1 MKRFLHPLFIVGI
14 AAAVLVS
21 GTLIAEA
28 QDEGAG
34 GQGRRGGRQGGG
46 MRARM
51 DPAQMTQRLQTALGC
66 TDEEWTAIEPKL
78 TNVIQ
83 AQAASRR
90 GGVMGFRGG
99 MMDRRG
105 GMMGRPGA
113 PGDLAGRRGGPPTM
127 GSTEATELRT
137 ALESEDTPVSEIK
150 AKLKALR
157 DARKKSEDALK
168 KAREELREVLTTRQE
183 ARLVLFGI
191 LD

>member
-1 MKRFLHPLFIVGI
+1 
-14 AAAVLVS
+14 
-21 GTLIAEA
+21 
-28 QDEGAG
+28 
-34 GQGRRGGRQGGG
+34 
-46 MRARM
+46 
-51 DPAQMTQRLQTALGC
+51 
-66 TDEEWTAIEPKL
+66 
-78 TNVIQ
+78 
-83 AQAASRR
+83 
-90 GGVMGFRGG
+90 MGFRGG
-99 MMDRRG
+99 MMGRRGAPRGGAEGRRG
-105 GMMGRPGA
+105 GAGGA
-113 PGDLAGRRGGPPTM
+113 EGRRGGPPTV